1 MRFLIFLVA
10 VLPGLAAAQDRA
22 APGRGAA
29 AITADDVQR
38 RIGIIAADSM
48 LGRATPS
55 PQLDEVAAYIAEQFR
70 GFGLAPG
77 GDSGTYVQRYPLEV
91 RRFEPESSAIRVSG
105 RATATWRVGE
115 DVLLVQGEAPA
126 APVTAGGVV
135 LAGSPQVGVALD
147 SAAIAGKVAFL
158 PYGPELSAIA
168 RAVLPLRPLA
178 LVLVA
183 GFPDSVWQQ
192 LPGRTP
198 SVRVLNRAAADGL
211 VLPAVLAARSTTAR
225 ALFAQAGLPLDSLP
239 AWSARALAAHSLE
252 GAAFELLL
260 RERVLAQTSAPNVIG
275 VLEGRDPAL
284 KREYVLFSAHM
295 DHIGTP
301 GAGEGCAASGA
312 DSICNGADD
321 DASGTVAVLELAR
334 AFASARERP
343 RRSLV
348 FLTVSGEER
357 GLWGSGYFADHPTV
371 PLDRVVADLNTDM
384 VGRNAK
390 DTVAAIG
397 REHSSLGATL
407 DSVAAAHPE
416 LGLRPVGD
424 LWPEEG
430 LFFRSDHYNFARK
443 GVPILFF
450 TTGLHADYHR
460 VSDSPDK
467 IDADKEAR
475 FVRLVYYLG
484 LAIADAAARPQWN
497 PESYQRIVAGN
508 R

>member
-1 MRFLIFLVA
+1 
-10 VLPGLAAAQDRA
+10 
-22 APGRGAA
+22 
-29 AITADDVQR
+29 
-38 RIGIIAADSM
+38 
-48 LGRATPS
+48 
-55 PQLDEVAAYIAEQFR
+55 
-70 GFGLAPG
+70 
-77 GDSGTYVQRYPLEV
+77 
-91 RRFEPESSAIRVSG
+91 
-105 RATATWRVGE
+105 
-115 DVLLVQGEAPA
+115 
-126 APVTAGGVV
+126 
-135 LAGSPQVGVALD
+135 
-147 SAAIAGKVAFL
+147 
-158 PYGPELSAIA
+158 
-168 RAVLPLRPLA
+168 
-178 LVLVA
+178 
-183 GFPDSVWQQ
+183 
-192 LPGRTP
+192 
-198 SVRVLNRAAADGL
+198 
-211 VLPAVLAARSTTAR
+211 VLPAVLAARSVTAR

-239 AWSARALAAHSLE
+239 AWSGRALTAYPLA
-252 GAAFELLL
+252 GTAFELLL

-275 VLEGRDPAL
+275 VLEGSDPAL

-357 GLWGSGYFADHPTV
+357 GLWGSGYF
-371 PLDRVVADLNTDM
+371 TD
-384 VGRNAK
+384 
-390 DTVAAIG
+390 
-397 REHSSLGATL
+397 
-407 DSVAAAHPE
+407 HPE
-416 LGLRPVGD
+416 LGPRPVGD
-424 LWPEEG
+424 LLPEEG

-450 TTGLHADYHR
+450 TTGLHADYPR

-475 FVRLVYYLG
+475 FARLVYYLG
-484 LAIADAAARPQWN
+484 LAIADAPARPQWN

>member
-1 MRFLIFLVA
+1 MRFLIVLVA

-38 RIGIIAADSM
+38 RIGVIAADSM

-55 PQLDEVAAYIAEQFR
+55 PQLDQVAAYIAEQFR
-70 GFGLAPG
+70 RFGLAPG
-77 GDSGTYVQRYPLEV
+77 GDGGTYVQRYPLEV

-105 RATATWRVGE
+105 RATAAWRVGE

-126 APVTAGGVV
+126 APTTAGGVV

-147 SAAIAGKVAFL
+147 SAAIAGKVVFL
-158 PYGPELSAIA
+158 SYGPELNAIA
-168 RAVLPLRPLA
+168 RAVLPQRPLA

-198 SVRVLNRAAADGL
+198 SVRVLNRAAAGGL
-211 VLPAVLAARSTTAR
+211 ALPAVLAARSATAR

-239 AWSARALAAHSLE
+239 AWSARALAAYPLE
-252 GAAFELLL
+252 GTEFELLL
-260 RERVLAQTSAPNVIG
+260 HERVLDRTSAPNVIG
-275 VLEGRDPAL
+275 VLEGSDPRL
-284 KREYVLFSAHM
+284 KQEYVLFSAHM

-343 RRSLV
+343 RRSLA

-357 GLWGSGYFADHPTV
+357 GLWGSGYFTDHPTI
-371 PLDRVVADLNTDM
+371 PLDHVVADLNSDM
-384 VGRNAK
+384 VGRNAP

-460 VSDSPDK
+460 VSDSPDQ

-475 FVRLVYYLG
+475 FARLVYYLG
-484 LAIADAAARPQWN
+484 LAIANAPARPQWN